1 MQRSRW
7 LNMVVAGV
15 GSQGSGGVG
24 AGGSHVELV
33 VVEDSQGSGG
43 VGAGAGPLSSR
54 MGEEVLHGGA
64 LTLGTGWGGGLLVAL
79 HSTLDQEGLGT

>member
-24 AGGSHVELV
+24 AGGSQ
-33 VVEDSQGSGG
+33 VEDSQGSGG